1 MGCKGVF
8 ITRTCLH
15 DGECEP
21 KKRLNVCKQYKIFT
35 AFWDFI
41 PKCRSWRIV
50 DAVKDKKRK
59 EKKDQNKN
67 NKSKKEKKKI
77 VAKLGF
83 EPRSLAWKARII
95 SNRLLYHMA
104 RKQICK
110 IFVQISVHRMGDQ
123 ELKHITICSQLNFF
137 KSAKRSRKS

>member
-1 MGCKGVF
+1 M
-8 ITRTCLH
+8 H
-15 DGECEP
+15 DGECGL

-35 AFWDFI
+35 AFWNFI

-50 DAVKDKKRK
+50 DAVKDKK
-59 EKKDQNKN
+59 EKKK
-67 NKSKKEKKKI
+67 KKIKIKTTKAKKEKEKI

-95 SNRLLYHMA
+95 STRLLYHMA
-104 RKQICK
+104 SKQICK

-123 ELKHITICSQLNFF
+123 ELKHIKICSQLNFF